1 MEVNEEKSDPVTS
14 LSKDASVTDTNNE
27 IIPELAV
34 CDKQSTESTE
44 NKSESFQSEAD
55 TCKDSGF
62 KKPLLLIG
70 PKRGKIGKI
79 RTVNNNIT
87 SSSSTLPIKKEAT
100 ASTHFQIETKDKIN
114 KSISTE
120 GSIEENVLLDMKN
133 IPVPYV
139 EPTWSGKP
147 TDEYKFEI
155 LKSGVILGKIDLSEK
170 SFHVIGRL
178 PSCDM
183 SLAHPTISRYHAIV
197 QYRATDDDNSLKGF
211 YLYDLESTHGTFWNG
226 HRIKPRTYVRLH
238 GGHIIRFGCSKRKY
252 ILLAPPDDE
261 EPLQIPEYKPS
272 RTQSKVGCVIKFIFN
287 MLILVSNILLLISF

>member
-1 MEVNEEKSDPVTS
+1 MEESEQKDDSTTS
-14 LSKDASVTDTNNE
+14 LSEDASVTDDNVDINDEMTSE
-27 IIPELAV
+27 SV
-34 CDKQSTESTE
+34 TCDKQSTENTE
-44 NKSESFQSEAD
+44 NNSESSQNGAE

-87 SSSSTLPIKKEAT
+87 APSSTPVKNDAS
-100 ASTHFQIETKDKIN
+100 ASTHSQLDTPKPKN
-114 KSISTE
+114 KTNKPTEDSVDIS
-120 GSIEENVLLDMKN
+120 LDMKN

-139 EPTWSGKP
+139 EPTWGGKP
-147 TDEYKFEI
+147 TEEYKFEI
-155 LKSGVILGKIDLSEK
+155 LKSGMILGKIDLSEK

-178 PSCDM
+178 QSCDM

-197 QYRATDDDNSLKGF
+197 QYREDDSSLKGF

-238 GGHIIRFGCSKRKY
+238 GGHMIKFGCSKRKY

-261 EPLQIPEYKPS
+261 EDEIPQYKLS
-272 RTQSKVGCVIKFIFN
+272 RTQSKV
-287 MLILVSNILLLISF
+287 S